1 MNTYLVTLAAGGTTR
16 VIGEAYN
23 AGNTRLTI
31 RGPLGEITAQFNNG
45 TWTDIAIISP
55 TDSMVTAANTAYQP
69 IITASGGPGTAG
81 DSNVFWTG
89 KGPII

>member
-1 MNTYLVTLAAGGTTR
+1 MNTYLVTLSTGATQR
-16 VIGEAYN
+16 VLGEAYN
-23 AGNTRLTI
+23 AGITRLTI